1 MRAEITKRLIWEKNF
16 TVVCIEG
23 DWPDAYRVN
32 RYVQGAEDD
41 AEAVESLAGFKRFPT
56 WMWRNAE
63 VLDFVSWLREYN
75 DRAPNLRRPKAGC
88 MLRST
93 RLSRI
98 WTKSIHRPPYEH
110 AGDTNVSNV
119 SGRIPKCTEWQPA
132 SIRLA
137 ARKYSSSCVR
147 SSDKPLDMLSS
158 TVASQPIN
166 ISTQSRMRG
175 WSPMQSATI
184 A

>member
-1 MRAEITKRLIWEKNF
+1 MGAEITKRLIWEKNF
-16 TVVCIEG
+16 TAVCIEG

-75 DRAPNLRRPKAGC
+75 DRAPNLRRPKAGFYGLDLYS
-88 MLRST
+88 M
-93 RLSRI
+93 
-98 WTKSIHRPPYEH
+98 Y
-110 AGDTNVSNV
+110 
-119 SGRIPKCTEWQPA
+119 A
-132 SIRLA
+132 SIDAVIAYLDKVDPQA
-137 ARKYSSSCVR
+137 AIRARRRYECLERFEPHPEEYGMATGFDPSCREEV
-147 SSDKPLDMLSS
+147 LE
-158 TVASQPIN
+158 A
-166 ISTQSRMRG
+166 
-175 WSPMQSATI
+175 A